1 MFIVRIVIKS
11 LHYSGASGLSEKS
24 PASFENLIS
33 VVRRSYRY
41 DWQHIYNLSTG
52 FQYTVT
58 SYTPRIPSV
67 KADNVLSVTRVT
79 LAN

>member
-1 MFIVRIVIKS
+1 MFIVRIVIKR
-11 LHYSGASGLSEKS
+11 LHYTGASGLSEKS

-58 SYTPRIPSV
+58 SYTPCIPSV